1 MTALIETR
9 RLRREYGTLVA
20 VDAAD
25 LRIEGGQVV
34 GLIGPNGAGK
44 TTLLKMLATLLTPT
58 DGEVF
63 VAGLNA
69 RTEFLKIRRRLG
81 YLPDFFNLYN
91 DLTLLETLSFFADA
105 YGVELGAIGERASQ
119 ALRTVELSAKS
130 GELVRNLSRGMTQ
143 RLGLATLLVRD
154 PQVLLLDEPAS
165 GLDPLAR
172 MQLCKVIKRLRSEGR
187 AVVVS
192 SHILPELEE
201 FCTNM
206 IVMDRGRIVISGS
219 VEETARKLKGGRAF
233 AIGVKGD
240 AGKARAVLERFPPV
254 NVKVEEDG
262 DLLVETADATFDET
276 EMLQALV
283 LAGVRVAKFCERRHG
298 IEDVFMMVAGQGG
311 EASEASGGEVAR

>member
-1 MTALIETR
+1 MAVVIETQ

-20 VDAAD
+20 VESAD

-34 GLIGPNGAGK
+34 GLVGPNGAGK

-63 VAGLNA
+63 IAGLNA
-69 RTEFLKIRRRLG
+69 RTDFLNIRQRLG
-81 YLPDFFNLYN
+81 YMPDFFNLYH
-91 DLTLLETLSFFADA
+91 DLTLLETLAFFADA
-105 YGVELGAIGERASQ
+105 YGVEPGAIAERTAQ
-119 ALRTVELSAKS
+119 TLRTVELQAKS

-172 MQLCKVIKRLRSEGR
+172 MQLRNILKRLRSEGR
-187 AVVVS
+187 AIVVS

-201 FCTNM
+201 FCTDM
-206 IVMDRGRIVISGS
+206 IVMDRGRIVVSGK

-233 AIGVKGD
+233 VIGVKGD
-240 AGKARAVLERFPPV
+240 TGRAKAVLERFASAS
-254 NVKVEEDG
+254 VKLEENG
-262 DLLVETADATFDET
+262 ELLVESADDSLDET
-276 EMLQALV
+276 EMVHALV
-283 LAGVRVAKFCERRHG
+283 SAEVRVAKFCERRHG
-298 IEDVFMMVAGQGG
+298 IQDVFMMVSGSGAETKESAGR
-311 EASEASGGEVAR
+311 EVER

>member
-1 MTALIETR
+1 MDALIETR

-20 VDAAD
+20 VEAAD

-63 VAGLNA
+63 VSGLNA
-69 RTEFLKIRRRLG
+69 RTEYLKIRRSLG
-81 YLPDFFNLYN
+81 YMPDFFNLYN
-91 DLTLLETLSFFADA
+91 DLTLLETLAFFADA
-105 YGVELGAIGERASQ
+105 YGAEAGTIAESASQ
-119 ALRTVELSAKS
+119 ALRTVELHAKS

-154 PQVLLLDEPAS
+154 AQVLLLDEPAS

-172 MQLCKVIKRLRSEGR
+172 LQLRNILKRLRSEGR

-201 FCTNM
+201 FCTDM
-206 IVMDRGRIVISGS
+206 IVMDRGRIVVSGS
-219 VEETARKLKGGRAF
+219 VEEAARKLKGCRAF

-240 AGKARAVLERFPPV
+240 AGKAKAVLERFPTV
-254 NVKVEEDG
+254 SVKVEENG
-262 DLLVETADATFDET
+262 ELLVESADATFDET
-276 EMLQALV
+276 EMVQALV
-283 LAGVRVAKFCERRHG
+283 LAGVRVAQFCERRHG
-298 IEDVFMMVAGQGG
+298 IEDVFMMVSGQITEVA
-311 EASEASGGEVAR
+311 EASCGEVER